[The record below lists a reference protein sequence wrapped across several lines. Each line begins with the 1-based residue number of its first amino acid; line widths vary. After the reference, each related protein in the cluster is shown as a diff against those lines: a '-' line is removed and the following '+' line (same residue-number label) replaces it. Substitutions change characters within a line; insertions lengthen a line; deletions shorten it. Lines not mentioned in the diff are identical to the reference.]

1 MELKRAAVGTYV
13 KTTAGIVGKITIL
26 DDGLIVVACADQGLS
41 SVIVKREDLTKST
54 KQEFDKVRNQPSEI
68 VKLRQM
74 AEENGGV
81 TFSDAD
87 YRNAIIESGTAAKAW
102 ELHLGLIEARKE
114 IEVQILEEIEAE
126 VEEVQ
131 ILEEI
136 EAEVEE
142 IEKGLTKRNGLLD
155 PKATEKYV
163 ICVTSGGRK
172 SKHKGDPVSVML
184 EGKSIDEVYQTVSEM
199 TQTPEQTLRARWAHL
214 NNGMQRMNAGNFLRR
229 SLNTK

>member
-1 MELKRAAVGTYV
+1 MELKRAAIGTYV

-26 DDGLIVVACADQGLS
+26 DDGFIVVACADQGLS
-41 SVIVKREDLTKST
+41 SVVVKREDLTKST

-68 VKLRQM
+68 VKLRQR

-102 ELHLGLIEARKE
+102 ELHLGLIEA
-114 IEVQILEEIEAE
+114 E

-155 PKATEKYV
+155 PEATEKYV
-163 ICVTSGGRK
+163 ICVTSGARK

>member
-26 DDGLIVVACADQGLS
+26 DGGFIVVACADQGLS
-41 SVIVKREDLTKST
+41 SVVVKREDLTKST

-74 AEENGGV
+74 AEEDGGTMFE
-81 TFSDAD
+81 TFGDAD

-102 ELHLGLIEARKE
+102 EAQKEVDRSEILTQIEAAQKE
-114 IEVQILEEIEAE
+114 QAELEEAE
-126 VEEVQ
+126 EGER
-131 ILEEI
+131 LEEARI
-136 EAEVEE
+136 IAEIGAELEE
-142 IEKGLTKRNGLLD
+142 PKIKRNGLLD
-155 PKATEKYV
+155 PEATEKYV

-199 TQTPEQTLRARWAHL
+199 TQTPEQTPLHRCRP
-214 NNGMQRMNAGNFLRR
+214 F
-229 SLNTK
+229 